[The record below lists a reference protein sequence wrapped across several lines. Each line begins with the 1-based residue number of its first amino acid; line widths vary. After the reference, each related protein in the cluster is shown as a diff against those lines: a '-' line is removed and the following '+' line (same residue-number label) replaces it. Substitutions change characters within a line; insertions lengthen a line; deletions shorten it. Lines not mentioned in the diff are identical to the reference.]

1 MVNETNDNG
10 IRAWLRSPEIRLH
23 FQSGPG
29 QTFTQCYSCDERK
42 GRGGE
47 KRTRKMGVTV
57 TFMQTTDGGHWFR
70 EDVLV
75 FLRGNKKYKW
85 KPHTQDI
92 VAGCTMSWATRFD
105 HQPSKY
111 TLEEHKYIFVSSVKA
126 EKVSVLRALLRRY
139 IRLGRNF
146 PEPRRLHPSGLYHIW
161 RGGSNVLVKLSRILL
176 TIPICLS
183 LISTTVCS
191 YSQAPSGNVFLFM

>member
-126 EKVSVLRALLRRY
+126 REGLCASCTAPSVHPTRA
-139 IRLGRNF
+139 
-146 PEPRRLHPSGLYHIW
+146 
-161 RGGSNVLVKLSRILL
+161 KLSRAQTLA
-176 TIPICLS
+176 PFW
-183 LISTTVCS
+183 TVS
-191 YSQAPSGNVFLFM
+191 YMERRIQCTC